1 MANARKKQFKLPKP
15 AVPRAMDLI
24 EQDYGRIIA
33 QTGQAQ
39 YQVHVYTEDLK
50 RMNEELRSL
59 NYEAAA
65 RKKLDK
71 EEADKAAP
79 KTEEP
84 KKEETNV

>member
-1 MANARKKQFKLPKP
+1 MANARKKQFKLPRP
-15 AVPRAMDLI
+15 QQPRTMELI

-50 RMNEELRSL
+50 RMNDELRSL

-65 RKKLDK
+65 RKKLDQ
-71 EEADKAAP
+71 ENQP
-79 KTEEP
+79 KTEET
-84 KKEETNV
+84 KTEETPNVQ